1 VKQSNSSRRLALL
14 GGAGFIGR
22 NLAEALRARGHGVV
36 VVDPSLPAAAPPGSM
51 QLDLAQRERLQK
63 LLQVHEVDTVIH
75 LASLLLPGSDAAA
88 FEREIAE
95 VLAPS
100 FALMDYCARASI
112 RVVVFS
118 SGGTVYGD
126 PGPSVVHES
135 QPLAPKSRYGLAKV
149 MLEEYARLCQR
160 SLGLRCI
167 VLRPSNPYGR
177 HQRLNGAQG
186 LVAVALGKAL
196 AGEPLEVWGDGE
208 AVRDYV
214 DVRDLA
220 DAVVQLIESD
230 MLDTTLNI
238 GSGVGHSVNEVVELV
253 RRVTGLP
260 LTLER
265 RPARSVD
272 VRRVVLDTHA
282 LAAAIRW
289 RPTPLEEGLRA
300 FHREV
305 LSTHGA

>member
-1 VKQSNSSRRLALL
+1 LL

-22 NLAEALRARGHGVV
+22 NLAEALQSRGHGVV
-36 VVDPSLPAAAPPGSM
+36 VVDPALPASTPTGSV
-51 QLDLAQRERLQK
+51 QLDLAQVERLQR
-63 LLQVHEVDTVIH
+63 LLQLHEVDTVIH
-75 LASLLLPGSDAAA
+75 LASKLLPGSDAAA
-88 FEREIAE
+88 FERELVE
-95 VLAPS
+95 VVVPS

-126 PGPSVVHES
+126 PGPSIVHES

-160 SLGLRCI
+160 SNGLRCI

-177 HQRLNGAQG
+177 YQRLNGAQG

-196 AGEPLEVWGDGE
+196 AGESLQVWGDGE
-208 AVRDYV
+208 VVRDYL

-220 DAVVQLIESD
+220 GAVVQLVESD
-230 MLDTTLNI
+230 AVGTTFNI

-253 RRVTGLP
+253 QSVTGRP
-260 LTLER
+260 LKLVR
-265 RPARSVD
+265 GPARNVD
-272 VRRVVLDTHA
+272 VRRVVLDTTA
-282 LAAAIRW
+282 LAETICW
-289 RPTPLEEGLRA
+289 RPRTLEQGLRE
-300 FHREV
+300 FHREL
-305 LSTHGA
+305 LSAHGV

>member
-1 VKQSNSSRRLALL
+1 LL

-36 VVDPSLPAAAPPGSM
+36 VVDPALPASATAGSI
-51 QLDLAQRERLQK
+51 QLDLAQRDRLQR
-63 LLQVHEVDTVIH
+63 LLQLHEVDTLIH

-126 PGPSVVHES
+126 PGPSVVPES

-167 VLRPSNPYGR
+167 VLRPSNPFGR

-196 AGEPLEVWGDGE
+196 AGQPLEVWGDGE

-220 DAVVQLIESD
+220 DAVVQLVESD
-230 MLDTTLNI
+230 TRDAILNI

-260 LTLER
+260 LPLER

-272 VRRVVLDTHA
+272 VRRIVLDTRA

-300 FHREV
+300 FYREL
-305 LSTHGA
+305 LSTHGV